1 MNNEK
6 KLRLIQV
13 AKEFKVGLNTITD
26 FLHKKGVNI
35 DVSPNAQITAD
46 VYEILE
52 KEFGANRPRGN
63 ERESVREKISQKQA
77 TISIDEA
84 PKQAKEEREVS
95 VKSNVIDIR
104 SEITQPKI
112 LGKIDIDRNG
122 MSGGLRCLSLSL
134 SPYPCRSPGRNPH
147 RHLHRLP
154 YRRAGRNRRLR
165 RPRRRKPPRLPETEY
180 SVRPTPLPSPARRF
194 WARWT
199 FRAWY
204 LAASTNA
211 SASTRRRLT

>member
-63 ERESVREKISQKQA
+63 EREKISLA
-77 TISIDEA
+77 GM
-84 PKQAKEEREVS
+84 REGFDGC
-95 VKSNVIDIR
+95 NR
-104 SEITQPKI
+104 SYLEPLLEQ
-112 LGKIDIDRNG
+112 
-122 MSGGLRCLSLSL
+122 LRLQ
-134 SPYPCRSPGRNPH
+134 G
-147 RHLHRLP
+147 
-154 YRRAGRNRRLR
+154 
-165 RPRRRKPPRLPETEY
+165 
-180 SVRPTPLPSPARRF
+180 
-194 WARWT
+194 
-199 FRAWY
+199 
-204 LAASTNA
+204 
-211 SASTRRRLT
+211 